1 VYLLNPTQ
9 ASLGLLEVPVPV
21 DGSTMSRP
29 AAGRIAGLWQ
39 AARLLFVVVIAH
51 GALNCAAADPTGN
64 GATAAARH
72 AQQPEVLASEHAQ
85 RREFDDCSGAAWC
98 PRMVVVPGGTF
109 VMGSPLSEAGR
120 FEDEGPQRRV
130 TIRSFAVGKFP
141 VTRRQ
146 WEAFAG
152 AANKPLPT
160 SVCAYA
166 LRLNASWKDPGFPQS
181 DDHPVV
187 CVTWGE
193 AQDYAR
199 WLSKKTGHSYRLLT
213 EAEREYAARGGT
225 TTAFPWGDEASH
237 EHANYGKDTCC
248 APQTSGRDRWEFT
261 SPVGSFPPNPF
272 GLYDMHGNV
281 FEWVQDCYATSYIG
295 HSVDGSAYQPTECR
309 YRVAR
314 GGVYGDRPDVMRS
327 AGRNYAPAED
337 DTMTIANYRS
347 AGFGLRVARELP

>member
-1 VYLLNPTQ
+1 MHFLKPPQAWLTSEPRLQVSVHSRTSQPSLLKVLP
-9 ASLGLLEVPVPV
+9 AVRLALMLGVVQVALHCAPV
-21 DGSTMSRP
+21 
-29 AAGRIAGLWQ
+29 
-39 AARLLFVVVIAH
+39 
-51 GALNCAAADPTGN
+51 AADPNDN
-64 GATAAARH
+64 GATATARRMEQAAVPPS
-72 AQQPEVLASEHAQ
+72 A

-98 PRMVVVPGGTF
+98 PRVMVVPGGTF
-109 VMGSPLSEAGR
+109 VMGSPLGEPGR

-152 AANKPLPT
+152 STHSPLPS

-166 LRLNASWKDPGFPQS
+166 LKLNASWKDPGFPQS

-187 CVTWGE
+187 CVTWEE
-193 AQDYAR
+193 ARDYSQ
-199 WLSKKTGHSYRLLT
+199 WLSKRTGHKYRLLT
-213 EAEREYAARGGT
+213 EAEWEYAARGGT
-225 TTAFPWGDEASH
+225 TTAFPWGNEASH

-248 APQTSGRDRWEFT
+248 APEISGRDRWDFT

-281 FEWVQDCYATSYIG
+281 FEWVEDCYANSYVD
-295 HSVDGSAYQPTECR
+295 HSSDGSAYQPAQCR

-314 GGVYGDRPDVMRS
+314 GGVYGDRPAVMRS

-337 DTMTIANYRS
+337 DPMTIANYRS
-347 AGFGLRVARELP
+347 AGFGLRVARDLP